1 MAKLPRRLVMKKN
14 TLLDNLVIWRET
26 VVAIIFAGLGLY
38 WTINSYGTV
47 YFIGYGVLIIGIIF
61 AYVGYQRASF
71 KRKETGGGI
80 VEFTEGQISYFGP
93 KTGAIFSI
101 EDIECLSIDKS
112 NSSSIWIIERTAD
125 YKVEIPTNVEGNE
138 VLFDVFNSL
147 EGFQIHQMLDALSSS
162 RCNKTVLWQKY
173 D

>member
-1 MAKLPRRLVMKKN
+1 MKKN
-14 TLLDNLVIWRET
+14 TLLDSLLIWRET
-26 VVAIIFAGLGLY
+26 IVAIIFAGIGLY
-38 WTINSYGTV
+38 WTINSYGTL
-47 YFIGYGVLIIGIIF
+47 YFIGYGVLLFGIIF

-101 EDIECLSIDKS
+101 EDIECVSIDKS
-112 NSSSIWIIERTAD
+112 NSSGIWIIERTAD

-147 EGFQIHQMLDALSSS
+147 EGFQIHQMLEALSSS

>member
-1 MAKLPRRLVMKKN
+1 MKKN
-14 TLLDNLVIWRET
+14 TLLDSLLIWRET
-26 VVAIIFAGLGLY
+26 IVAIIFAGIGLY
-38 WTINSYGTV
+38 WTINSYGTL

-61 AYVGYQRASF
+61 AYVGYQRAIF
-71 KRKETGGGI
+71 KRKKTSGGI

-112 NSSSIWIIERTAD
+112 TSSSIWIIERTAD

-147 EGFQIHQMLDALSSS
+147 EGFQIHQMLEALSSS
-162 RCNKTVLWQKY
+162 QCNKTVLWQKY

>member
-1 MAKLPRRLVMKKN
+1 MAKLPWRLVMKRN
-14 TLLDNLVIWRET
+14 TLLDSLLIWRET
-26 VVAIIFAGLGLY
+26 MVAIIFAGLGLY
-38 WTINSYGTV
+38 WTINSYGTL
-47 YFIGYGVLIIGIIF
+47 YFIGYGVLLFGIIF
-61 AYVGYQRASF
+61 AYVGYQRACF

-101 EDIECLSIDKS
+101 EDIKCLSIDKS

-147 EGFQIHQMLDALSSS
+147 EGFQIHQMLEALSSS

>member
-1 MAKLPRRLVMKKN
+1 MAIGDEEKYFIRQFTNLAGNYRCDNIRRNRLV
-14 TLLDNLVIWRET
+14 LDNKFIWYT
-26 VVAIIFAGLGLY
+26 LFHWIWSFNY
-38 WTINSYGTV
+38 WDN
-47 YFIGYGVLIIGIIF
+47 F
-61 AYVGYQRASF
+61 AYVGYQRACF

-101 EDIECLSIDKS
+101 EDIKCLSIDKS

-147 EGFQIHQMLDALSSS
+147 EGFQIHQMLEALSSS

>member
-14 TLLDNLVIWRET
+14 TLLDSLLIWRET
-26 VVAIIFAGLGLY
+26 IVSIIFAGIGLY
-38 WTINSYGTV
+38 WTINSYGTL

-71 KRKETGGGI
+71 KRTKTGGGI

-112 NSSSIWIIERTAD
+112 NSSSIWIIERTAN

-147 EGFQIHQMLDALSSS
+147 EGFQIHQMLEALSSS

>member
-1 MAKLPRRLVMKKN
+1 MKKN

-101 EDIECLSIDKS
+101 EDIKCLSIDKS
-112 NSSSIWIIERTAD
+112 NDSSIWIIERTAD
-125 YKVEIPTNVEGNE
+125 YKVEIPTNVKGNE

-147 EGFQIHQMLDALSSS
+147 EGFQIHQMLEALSSS

>member
-1 MAKLPRRLVMKKN
+1 MKKN
-14 TLLDNLVIWRET
+14 TLLNSLLIWRET
-26 VVAIIFAGLGLY
+26 IVAIIFAGLGFY
-38 WTINSYGTV
+38 WIINSYGTL
-47 YFIGYGVLIIGIIF
+47 YFIGYGVLITGLTF
-61 AYVGYQRASF
+61 AHLGYQRASF
-71 KRKETGGGI
+71 KRKEIGVGL

-147 EGFQIHQMLDALSSS
+147 EGFQIHQMLEALSSS

>member
-1 MAKLPRRLVMKKN
+1 MKKN
-14 TLLDNLVIWRET
+14 TLLDSLLIWRET
-26 VVAIIFAGLGLY
+26 IVAIIFAGIGLY
-38 WTINSYGTV
+38 WTINSYGTL

-71 KRKETGGGI
+71 KRKETSGGI

-93 KTGAIFSI
+93 KTGAIFSV

-125 YKVEIPTNVEGNE
+125 YKVEIPANVEGNE

-147 EGFQIHQMLDALSSS
+147 EGFQIHQMLEALSSS

>member
-1 MAKLPRRLVMKKN
+1 M
-14 TLLDNLVIWRET
+14 
-26 VVAIIFAGLGLY
+26 
-38 WTINSYGTV
+38 
-47 YFIGYGVLIIGIIF
+47 
-61 AYVGYQRASF
+61 
-71 KRKETGGGI
+71 

-112 NSSSIWIIERTAD
+112 NNSSIWIIERTAN
-125 YKVEIPTNVEGNE
+125 YRVEIPTNVEGNE

-147 EGFQIHQMLDALSSS
+147 EGFQIHQMLEALSSS

>member
-1 MAKLPRRLVMKKN
+1 MKKN
-14 TLLDNLVIWRET
+14 TLLDSLLIWRET
-26 VVAIIFAGLGLY
+26 MVAIIFAGLGLY
-38 WTINSYGTV
+38 WTINSYGTL
-47 YFIGYGVLIIGIIF
+47 YFIGYGVLLFGIIF
-61 AYVGYQRASF
+61 AYVGYQRACF

-112 NSSSIWIIERTAD
+112 NSSSIWIIERTAN

-147 EGFQIHQMLDALSSS
+147 KRFQIHQMLEALSSS